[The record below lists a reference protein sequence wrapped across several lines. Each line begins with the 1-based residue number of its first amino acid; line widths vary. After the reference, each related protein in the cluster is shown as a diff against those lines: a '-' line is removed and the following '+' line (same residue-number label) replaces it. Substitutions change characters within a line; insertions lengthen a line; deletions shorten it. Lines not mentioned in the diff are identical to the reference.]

1 MKNFDLSK
9 YDLFIVDFDGTIV
22 DTMVMWR
29 NICPNFILSI
39 NKIPQLDLF
48 QRITSLTNIE
58 ISHYIRDE
66 YLPEYSYEEVEE
78 MFFNFI
84 KEQYIKQDIK
94 PNATKL
100 LEELNEYGKVVL
112 YSASAGVLL
121 DVLLDK
127 FDLRKYFKNIYS
139 GSDLKIAKKD
149 GTGYLKVIEFEGGCN
164 RPLALEDALHAIM
177 GARSQGIEVMA
188 LVDVLNKHQIEE
200 LKENSEFVLDL
211 NEFE

>member
-29 NICPNFILSI
+29 NICPNFIQSI
-39 NKIPQLDLF
+39 NKTPQPDLF

-66 YLPEYSYEEVEE
+66 YLSEFSYEEVEK

-84 KEQYIKQDIK
+84 KEQYIKQEIK

-100 LEELNEYGKVVL
+100 LEELNSYGKVVL
-112 YSASAGVLL
+112 YSASAGMLL

-127 FDLRKYFKNIYS
+127 FNLRKYFKSIYS

-164 RPLALEDALHAIM
+164 KALALEDALHAIKGAHSQNIHVM
-177 GARSQGIEVMA
+177 G
-188 LVDVLNKHQIEE
+188 LVDVLNKHQIDE
-200 LKENSEFVLDL
+200 LNEYCEFVLDL
-211 NEFE
+211 NNYE

>member
-1 MKNFDLSK
+1 MINFDLSK

-29 NICPNFILSI
+29 HICPNFILSI
-39 NKIPQLDLF
+39 NKTPHKDLF
-48 QRITSLTNIE
+48 NRITSLTNIE
-58 ISHYIRDE
+58 ISRYIRDE
-66 YLPEYSYEEVEE
+66 YLAEYSYDEVEE

-100 LEELNEYGKVVL
+100 LEELNQYGKVVL
-112 YSASAGVLL
+112 YSASAGMLL

-164 RPLALEDALHAIM
+164 KALAVEDALHAIK
-177 GARSQGIEVMA
+177 GASSQNIDILA
-188 LVDVLNKHQIEE
+188 IVDILNINDLDEIKTYSKYI
-200 LKENSEFVLDL
+200 LDL
-211 NEFE
+211 NEYE